1 MIAAG
6 RRNEKITGV
15 LVAFPITSR
24 IPNRTKNL
32 SWTTVQGMCS
42 IILRKAWWQ
51 DYILAI
57 DVEKKLITGLIRT
70 QKNQED
76 KTRT

>member
-6 RRNEKITGV
+6 WRNEKITGV

-32 SWTTVQGMCS
+32 SWTTVQG
-42 IILRKAWWQ
+42 
-51 DYILAI
+51 
-57 DVEKKLITGLIRT
+57 DVLHYPEEGMVAGLHSSYRCGEKV
-70 QKNQED
+70 NNWVD
-76 KTRT
+76 